1 MLELSMEFVNVNS
14 IMLDPLNP
22 RFVGENEGKSQA
34 EIINMMLNKQAT
46 KELMNSMRLGLQWVN
61 RIVVRKICELSE
73 EYLQKIPDRDG
84 FEYVVVEGNTRMACL
99 KSETLRSIYDT
110 GNGITIPVLV
120 AEKGE
125 IEREEFENEIQIIQ
139 ARANVMIVKQWED
152 IPKFKHIYNMYLSEK
167 RVHPLYTPAAIV
179 DQIKNTTG
187 GTKTEVRTAILR
199 CMIVNKI
206 AEDSDCL
213 EDKYWPFVEAFESNS
228 KTRKTIGLNDN
239 LEFVFDSETEEY
251 QKELLNMIPEIIEDA
266 FNHLPN
272 GKQFRDKY
280 KEIVKACD
288 GDVELIL
295 DEIRDIM
302 NPEVENKTWVRTQ
315 NEPSTEQKWNDN
327 LDNILITLQEYPV
340 MTNWARNHIDI
351 ITSIKNTANRLLT
364 ALENN

>member
-1 MLELSMEFVNVNS
+1 
-14 IMLDPLNP
+14 
-22 RFVGENEGKSQA
+22 
-34 EIINMMLNKQAT
+34 
-46 KELMNSMRLGLQWVN
+46 
-61 RIVVRKICELSE
+61 
-73 EYLQKIPDRDG
+73 
-84 FEYVVVEGNTRMACL
+84 
-99 KSETLRSIYDT
+99 
-110 GNGITIPVLV
+110 
-120 AEKGE
+120 
-125 IEREEFENEIQIIQ
+125 
-139 ARANVMIVKQWED
+139 
-152 IPKFKHIYNMYLSEK
+152 
-167 RVHPLYTPAAIV
+167 
-179 DQIKNTTG
+179 
-187 GTKTEVRTAILR
+187 
-199 CMIVNKI
+199 
-206 AEDSDCL
+206 
-213 EDKYWPFVEAFESNS
+213 
-228 KTRKTIGLNDN
+228 
-239 LEFVFDSETEEY
+239 
-251 QKELLNMIPEIIEDA
+251 MIPEIIEDA